1 MIMTTSDTIPGRE
14 ISQTIGLVSANSV
27 RARHVGRD
35 ILAGLKNLV
44 GGQIGAYQQLL
55 VESREQA
62 FAALQ
67 EDAEQQGADAIVAV
81 RMATADVAQGAR
93 RGAGLRDRRQAR
105 LSGQPPAAY
114 AASRTLARLA

>member
-14 ISQTIGLVSANSV
+14 ISQTIGLVTANAV

-35 ILAGLKNLV
+35 VLAGLKNLV
-44 GGQIGAYQQLL
+44 GGEIGAYQQLL

-62 FAALQ
+62 FAALR

-81 RMATADVAQGAR
+81 RMATAAVAQGAAEVLVY
-93 RGAGLRDRRQAR
+93 GTAVK
-105 LSGQPPAAY
+105 
-114 AASRTLARLA
+114 LA

>member
-14 ISQTIGLVSANSV
+14 ISQTIGLVSANAV

-62 FAALQ
+62 FEALQ
-67 EDAEQQGADAIVAV
+67 ADAEAQGADAVVAV
-81 RMATADVAQGAR
+81 RMATAAVAQGAAEVLVY
-93 RGAGLRDRRQAR
+93 GTAVK
-105 LSGQPPAAY
+105 
-114 AASRTLARLA
+114 LA

>member
-14 ISQTIGLVSANSV
+14 ISQTIGLVSANAV

-62 FAALQ
+62 FEALQ
-67 EDAEQQGADAIVAV
+67 ADAEAQGADAIVAV
-81 RMATADVAQGAR
+81 RMATAAVAQGAAEVLVY
-93 RGAGLRDRRQAR
+93 GTAVK
-105 LSGQPPAAY
+105 
-114 AASRTLARLA
+114 LA